1 MKWKTLIEEILMAPG
16 WTKRRIAREIG
27 VSEAVIYRLMRNED
41 RDMRA
46 SNGDRLREI
55 HSEVSK

>member
-1 MKWKTLIEEILMAPG
+1 MKWKTLIEEILMTPG
-16 WTKRRIAREIG
+16 WTKRRIAREVG
-27 VSEAVIYRLMRNED
+27 VSEAVIYRLMRNEG

-46 SNGDRLREI
+46 SNGDRLREL